1 MSSAQFILFY
11 SCHHFPKIIKILGL
25 NGLILHL
32 NTLIYERNSK
42 EINHEICTRL
52 STVPREVGLWNK
64 MESSP
69 SKQILTLAK
78 L

>member
-1 MSSAQFILFY
+1 MSSAQFTLFD
-11 SCHHFPKIIKILGL
+11 SCHHFPKIIKRLGL

-32 NTLIYERNSK
+32 RMLISEGNSK
-42 EINHEICTRL
+42 EINHEIRTWF
-52 STVPREVGLWNK
+52 SIGPREVGLWNK